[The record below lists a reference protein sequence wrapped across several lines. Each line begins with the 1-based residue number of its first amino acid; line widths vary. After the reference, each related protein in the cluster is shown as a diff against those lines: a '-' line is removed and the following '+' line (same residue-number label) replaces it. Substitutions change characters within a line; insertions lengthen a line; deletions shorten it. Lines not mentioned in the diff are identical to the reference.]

1 LLVCFVCVLQELG
14 GLVCEGGGCAK
25 EQLGSY
31 LNGMAEEMRGM
42 DYEVEDV

>member
-1 LLVCFVCVLQELG
+1 LLLLLLQELG
-14 GLVCEGGGCAK
+14 GLVAEGGGCPK

-42 DYEVEDV
+42 DYDVQDV